1 MNVRFGVTFG
11 GCVIATLLGASE
23 AAAVEPRTPFPAHAA
38 LDAVGGSPAKGA
50 YVLSAQGGW
59 PFSFLRAQ
67 VGLSDR
73 ITLQSELESAVG
85 RRYRPMLGI
94 GVRLAEA
101 THVRLTGEFL
111 AGWLF
116 QRSEEYRRG
125 PNGELRFRLAIPVR
139 RFVPY
144 LVLGTRH
151 AFLPDLLTIERSSGT
166 ETSWSARHEWT
177 PWATLGLG
185 FAISRGIGLDLGI
198 NYGWVG
204 APDTI
209 ALPGVHLGLHFGG
222 DR

>member
-1 MNVRFGVTFG
+1 MKS
-11 GCVIATLLGASE
+11 TLVVASVL
-23 AAAVEPRTPFPAHAA
+23 AAWVWTPQALAAEPRSPFPEHAA
-38 LDAVGGSPAKGA
+38 LDAVGGSPARGA

-67 VGLSDR
+67 VGLSKR
-73 ITLQSELESAVG
+73 ITLQSELESALG

-94 GVRLAEA
+94 GVRIADARHL
-101 THVRLTGEFL
+101 RLSGEL
-111 AGWLF
+111 LGGWLF

-125 PNGELRFRLAIPVR
+125 PNGELRLRLAIPVR

-151 AFLPDLLTIERSSGT
+151 AFLPDLLTIERASGT
-166 ETSWSARHEWT
+166 ETSWSLRHEWT

-185 FAISRGIGLDLGI
+185 FAISRAVGLDIGI

-204 APDTI
+204 APETI
-209 ALPGVHLGLHFGG
+209 ALPGIHAGLHFGG

>member
-1 MNVRFGVTFG
+1 MKS
-11 GCVIATLLGASE
+11 TLVVASVL
-23 AAAVEPRTPFPAHAA
+23 AAWAWTPRALAAEPRSPFPEHAA
-38 LDAVGGSPAKGA
+38 LDAVGGSPARGA

-67 VGLSDR
+67 VGLSKR
-73 ITLQSELESAVG
+73 ITLQSELESALG

-94 GVRLAEA
+94 GVRIADARHL
-101 THVRLTGEFL
+101 RLSGELL

-125 PNGELRFRLAIPVR
+125 PNGELRLRVAIPVR

-151 AFLPDLLTIERSSGT
+151 AFLPDLLTIERASGT
-166 ETSWSARHEWT
+166 ETSWSLRHEWT

-185 FAISRGIGLDLGI
+185 FAISRAVGLDIGI

-204 APDTI
+204 APETI
-209 ALPGVHLGLHFGG
+209 ALPGLHAGLHFGG